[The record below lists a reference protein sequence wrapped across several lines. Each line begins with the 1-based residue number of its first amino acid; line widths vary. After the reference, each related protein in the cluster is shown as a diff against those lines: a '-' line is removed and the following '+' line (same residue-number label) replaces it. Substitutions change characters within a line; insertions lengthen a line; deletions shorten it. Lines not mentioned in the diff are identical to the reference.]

1 MGRLDQP
8 QPALGAAIR
17 QLRDKRGVTQEDL
30 AHDATVTTG
39 TLSLIER
46 GKSNPAWG
54 TVKSIATALGV
65 SVAEVASSPRSTSAE
80 ARLRVEGARDQRRVV
95 LARRKVEVAHRGL
108 HLGVAH
114 PLLDAANVGLG
125 DDAGAEGVAQVVEAE
140 AAQPGAIEGVLV
152 AAAERATVEEGAGAA
167 DEDEIVVGGPQGR

>member
-30 AHDATVTTG
+30 AHDAGVTTG

-54 TVKSIATALGV
+54 TVKSVAAALGV
-65 SVAEVASSPRSTSAE
+65 TVAEVAKLAE
-80 ARLRVEGARDQRRVV
+80 KQ
-95 LARRKVEVAHRGL
+95 
-108 HLGVAH
+108 
-114 PLLDAANVGLG
+114 
-125 DDAGAEGVAQVVEAE
+125 
-140 AAQPGAIEGVLV
+140 
-152 AAAERATVEEGAGAA
+152 ER
-167 DEDEIVVGGPQGR
+167 